1 MDSNGTLRTASIL
14 DYESGANL
22 TIRVQAKDEF
32 NASVEGNFTVMLQD
46 VLNEGLPVQI
56 DGNSNEVK
64 TLSAD
69 STNWVKKKTITLPV
83 DTLVTEV
90 RNQIRNHVSTPSWIA
105 ECKMKFI
112 YADGSSDESTIESHS
127 SYGFVNR
134 TYINPHLLKHV
145 GSVEVWLRQSTFG
158 NDKRAYERNT
168 IVYGYTKNATNTQPV
183 FSSGGALFH
192 FSLRFRKM
200 MKMQLQLLQA
210 IRRVLPWHI
219 LFREVQIPQNSP

>member
-1 MDSNGTLRTASIL
+1 
-14 DYESGANL
+14 
-22 TIRVQAKDEF
+22 
-32 NASVEGNFTVMLQD
+32 MLQD
-46 VLNEGLPVQI
+46 VLNEGLPIQI

-127 SYGFVNR
+127 SYGF
-134 TYINPHLLKHV
+134 L
-145 GSVEVWLRQSTFG
+145 
-158 NDKRAYERNT
+158 
-168 IVYGYTKNATNTQPV
+168 
-183 FSSGGALFH
+183 
-192 FSLRFRKM
+192 
-200 MKMQLQLLQA
+200 
-210 IRRVLPWHI
+210 
-219 LFREVQIPQNSP
+219 

>member
-1 MDSNGTLRTASIL
+1 
-14 DYESGANL
+14 
-22 TIRVQAKDEF
+22 
-32 NASVEGNFTVMLQD
+32 MLQD
-46 VLNEGLPVQI
+46 VLNEGLPIQI

-69 STNWVKKKTITLPV
+69 STNWVKKKTIIMPV

-183 FSSGGALFH
+183 FSSGGGANSF
-192 FSLRFRKM
+192 FASISENDEN
-200 MKMQLQLLQA
+200 A
-210 IRRVLPWHI
+210 TTVVASDPEGSAVAYSISGGADSS
-219 LFREVQIPQNSP
+219 NSP